1 MIRRIQ
7 ALNYRCLRF
16 VDVALDSFHVLVGP
30 NASGKSTLFDAVA
43 FLGDLVSDGLEA
55 AVDKRT
61 RNFRDLVWKR
71 GRRSRKDAAGF
82 QLAVEFDIP
91 RDIRKLLPTG
101 SHFDIFRYE
110 IAIEERGGELRIDS
124 ERGILAP
131 CQPNDPVRQLSMFP
145 DPPIPPETIL
155 RGGRRRGSR
164 TILSKSA
171 EEKDNF
177 NIEVSSQPGKGWA
190 VSISFGPQRSA
201 LGNLPESPET
211 FPMATYVKQT
221 LERRLKPLFLDSQ
234 RMRQAS
240 PPASRRGGFAPDGS
254 NLPWIVERM
263 QQEYPADYDEWLAH
277 VQTVLSDFESIR
289 VVERPDDRH
298 AYPVLRYRTGAE
310 IPSWM
315 ASDGTLRLLAL
326 TLLAY
331 LPNQGE
337 IYVLEEPEN
346 GIHPM
351 AVECAYQSLSSIYDS
366 QLLLTTHSP
375 VVLKL
380 AEPEDVLCFAKND
393 EGATD
398 VVRGDRHPRSVD
410 WQSGPPDMELLFA
423 TGVLG

>member
-30 NASGKSTLFDAVA
+30 NASGKSTLFDAIA

-91 RDIRKLLPTG
+91 RDIRKLLPAGREFTV
-101 SHFDIFRYE
+101 FRYE
-110 IAIEERGGELRIDS
+110 VAIEEHEGEPRIAS

-131 CQPNDPVRQLSMFP
+131 RQPGKPAHLSSIFP
-145 DPPIPPETIL
+145 NPSRPPETIL
-155 RGGRRRGSR
+155 QGGWKRGAR
-164 TILSKSA
+164 TILSKSN
-171 EEKDNF
+171 EGKDTF
-177 NIEVSSQPGKGWA
+177 NIEVSPRSGRGWA
-190 VSISFGPQRSA
+190 PRISFGSQRSV

-211 FPMATYVKQT
+211 FPMATYVKRT

-234 RMRQAS
+234 RMRRAS
-240 PPASRRGGFAPDGS
+240 PPASRRRGFAPDGS

-263 QQEYPADYDEWLAH
+263 RQEYPADYDEWLAH
-277 VQTVLSDFESIR
+277 VQTVLSDLESIR
-289 VVERPDDRH
+289 IVERPDDRH

-351 AVECAYQSLSSIYDS
+351 AVECVYQSLSSIYDS
-366 QLLLTTHSP
+366 QLLLATHSP

-380 AEPEDVLCFAKND
+380 ASPEDVLCFAKND

-398 VVRGDRHPRSVD
+398 VVRGDRHPRAVD

>member
-55 AVDKRT
+55 AVDRRT
-61 RNFRDLVWKR
+61 RNFQDLVWKR
-71 GRRSRKDAAGF
+71 GRRSRKGAAGF
-82 QLAVEFDIP
+82 QLAVEFDVP
-91 RDIRKLLPTG
+91 RDIRKLLPAG
-101 SHFDIFRYE
+101 SAFDIFRYE
-110 IAIEERGGELRIDS
+110 IAIEERKGELRIDS

-131 CQPNDPVRQLSMFP
+131 RPLGDPVRQLSMFP
-145 DPPIPPETIL
+145 DPPSPPETIL
-155 RGGRRRGSR
+155 RGGRRRESR
-164 TILSKSA
+164 TILSKSD
-171 EEKDNF
+171 EGRDSF
-177 NIEVSSQPGKGWA
+177 SIEVSPRSGRGWA
-190 VSISFGPQRSA
+190 HSISFGPQRSA

-211 FPMATYVKQT
+211 FPMATYVKRT
-221 LERRLKPLFLDSQ
+221 LERRLKLLFLDSQ
-234 RMRQAS
+234 RMRRAS
-240 PPASRRGGFAPDGS
+240 PPASRLGGFAPDGS
-254 NLPWIVERM
+254 NLPWIIKYMEKR
-263 QQEYPADYDEWLAH
+263 YRKDYDEWLAH
-277 VQTVLSDFESIR
+277 VQTVLSDLASIR

-331 LPNQGE
+331 LPNKGE

-346 GIHPM
+346 GVHPM
-351 AVECAYQSLSSIYDS
+351 AVECVYQSLNSIYDS
-366 QLLLTTHSP
+366 QLLLATHSP
-375 VVLKL
+375 IVLKL
-380 AEPEDVLCFAKND
+380 TEPEDVLCFAKND

-398 VVRGDRHPRSVD
+398 IVRGDRHPRLAG